1 MRDFAFTPP
10 FDMNGQHILIVDD
23 DEVVAKLLQA
33 HLENA
38 GYSVT
43 HLADGAGLV
52 GAVSLLQP
60 DAILLDASLPSADG
74 FELCRELRPSY
85 SGAILLL
92 TARDDDVDEL
102 LGLELGA
109 DDYLRK
115 PVNVRLV
122 LAHLRACLRRGEA
135 VATGKAETLVL
146 GDLTVCNQSRRVTR
160 AGADISLTTAEFDL
174 LWALASRA
182 GSIVSRDD
190 LFRSTRGLEHDGL
203 DRSIDMRISRLR
215 KLLGDDPQNPQLIKT
230 VRGQGY
236 LLAAA

>member
-1 MRDFAFTPP
+1 MI
-10 FDMNGQHILIVDD
+10 GQHILIVDD

-33 HLENA
+33 HLKSA
-38 GYSVT
+38 GYRVT
-43 HLADGAGLV
+43 CQADGLGLV
-52 GAVSLLQP
+52 ETVASIRP

-74 FELCRELRPSY
+74 FDLCRELRRTY
-85 SGAILLL
+85 SGAILLI
-92 TARDDDVDEL
+92 TSRNDDRDEL

-122 LAHLRACLRRGEA
+122 LAHLRACLRRGG
-135 VATGKAETLVL
+135 VAAASKSDTMVL

-160 AGADISLTTAEFDL
+160 AGSEINLTTAEFDL
-174 LWALASRA
+174 FWALVSRA

-190 LFRSTRGLEHDGL
+190 LFRSTRGLEHDGV
-203 DRSIDMRISRLR
+203 DRSIDMRVSRLR

-236 LLAAA
+236 LFVTE

>member
-1 MRDFAFTPP
+1 ML
-10 FDMNGQHILIVDD
+10 GQHILIVDD

-33 HLENA
+33 HLKNA
-38 GYSVT
+38 GYQVT
-43 HLADGAGLV
+43 HLSDGVGLV
-52 GAVSLLQP
+52 EAVASLRP
-60 DAILLDASLPSADG
+60 DAIFLDASLPSADG
-74 FELCRELRPSY
+74 FELCRELRPQY
-85 SGAILLL
+85 GGAILLL

-115 PVNVRLV
+115 PVNVRLA

-135 VATGKAETLVL
+135 AVPAKAETLVL
-146 GDLTVCNQSRRVTR
+146 GDLTVCNQTRRVTHK
-160 AGADISLTTAEFDL
+160 GAEIVLTTAEFDL

-203 DRSIDMRISRLR
+203 DRSIDMRVSRLR
-215 KLLGDDPQNPQLIKT
+215 KLLGDDPQQPRLIKT

-236 LLAAA
+236 LFAAS